1 MGYDFPMNL
10 PDTSSSSS
18 LSAGSL
24 VSDALLKRSGT
35 GGGAITAGTSSSSS
49 GSNGNGNGG
58 NGHLDLGGIAA
69 GGDPSSQLMAYKNPG
84 GTTNTTATTTVT
96 GDYIDL
102 NELLNLEGGGHE
114 EDNSILI

>member
-18 LSAGSL
+18 SLSAGSL
-24 VSDALLKRSGT
+24 VSDALQKRSVT

-49 GSNGNGNGG
+49 NGNGNGG
-58 NGHLDLGGIAA
+58 NGHLDLAGIAA
-69 GGDPSSQLMAYKNPG
+69 GGDPSSQLMAYKNLG
-84 GTTNTTATTTVT
+84 GTTNATTTTVT

>member
-1 MGYDFPMNL
+1 MCILDLGLDP
-10 PDTSSSSS
+10 PARIKRQDS
-18 LSAGSL
+18 LAR
-24 VSDALLKRSGT
+24 LKRVQYT
-35 GGGAITAGTSSSSS
+35 T
-49 GSNGNGNGG
+49 
-58 NGHLDLGGIAA
+58 GHLDLGGIAA

-84 GTTNTTATTTVT
+84 GTTNATTTTVT

>member
-10 PDTSSSSS
+10 PDTSSPVGGGPG
-18 LSAGSL
+18 SATGSL
-24 VSDALLKRSGT
+24 DALQKRT
-35 GGGAITAGTSSSSS
+35 VAGGGAITAGASSSNQ
-49 GSNGNGNGG
+49 NGNGSAG
-58 NGHLDLGGIAA
+58 GHLGLAGGIA
-69 GGDPSSQLMAYKNPG
+69 GDPSSQLMAYKNPG
-84 GTTNTTATTTVT
+84 GTMTVNNNTTTVT